1 MGPVFTMKN
10 SFTHSR
16 RKPGNPTYRLSVN
29 AKGPDTILATSL
41 RIRWA
46 GSLVNDKV
54 TSFAFLAIR
63 GKFVRVA
70 SADRR
75 EILLVQPGSMRL
87 IKPKAG
93 TWQARTQALWAIS
106 MGTLV
111 STSLVIGILQSSQA
125 SLPLQAVSVGV
136 VLAIFIPIGSLQQGM
151 ILNRLARREGS
162 TSEELRLKSFKLGRF
177 GHSLV
182 AGAVGGDFAL
192 TVYGSRRRFA
202 RALRILG
209 RLQGEQGSASQG
221 LK

>member
-1 MGPVFTMKN
+1 M
-10 SFTHSR
+10 R
-16 RKPGNPTYRLSVN
+16 GNWT
-29 AKGPDTILATSL
+29 
-41 RIRWA
+41 
-46 GSLVNDKV
+46 GSLVKDKS

-93 TWQARTQALWAIS
+93 TWQVRTQALWGIS

-111 STSLVIGILQSSQA
+111 STSLVAGILQSA
-125 SLPLQAVSVGV
+125 HANLPLQAVSVGG
-136 VLAIFIPIGSLQQGM
+136 VLTIFILIGSLQQGM

-162 TSEELRLKSFKLGRF
+162 TSEQLHLKSFKLGRF
-177 GHSLV
+177 GQSLV
-182 AGAVGGDFAL
+182 VGAVGGDFAL